1 MQKHN
6 TYVTRWMK
14 TCCFHNISYKNAFM
28 CNGELYVHV
37 SQKIYARFNRFDI
50 KQSIAQTNKN

>member
-14 TCCFHNISYKNAFM
+14 TCCFHNISAFK

-37 SQKIYARFNRFDI
+37 SQKNYAHFNRFDI
-50 KQSIAQTNKN
+50 EQSIAQTNKN